1 MCLIITALSALI
13 SFILLKIKGYRFF
26 KELFIMFFSAALMWT
41 VDCTFACAHGE
52 GFFDLSYEDTLLG
65 MIIVVSALVF
75 LCMQSFALNKNSYRP
90 KSSGIKVVSSGKRI
104 ITTSARIAANSIG
117 STGGV
122 ICSIVRSLIFA
133 PTYRLTATG
142 GVT

>member
-41 VDCTFACAHGE
+41 
-52 GFFDLSYEDTLLG
+52 

-75 LCMQSFALNKNSYRP
+75 EGAIEAKRHVFAS
-90 KSSGIKVVSSGKRI
+90 V
-104 ITTSARIAANSIG
+104 
-117 STGGV
+117 
-122 ICSIVRSLIFA
+122 
-133 PTYRLTATG
+133 
-142 GVT
+142 

>member
-41 VDCTFACAHGE
+41 
-52 GFFDLSYEDTLLG
+52 FFDLSYEDTLLG

-75 LCMQSFALNKNSYRP
+75 EGAIEAKRHVFAS
-90 KSSGIKVVSSGKRI
+90 V
-104 ITTSARIAANSIG
+104 
-117 STGGV
+117 
-122 ICSIVRSLIFA
+122 
-133 PTYRLTATG
+133 
-142 GVT
+142 